1 MKIYTKKGDQGKT
14 HLIGRRVAKNHLRV
28 EAYGTVDELNSFIG
42 KAVVSLTEQAGKDV
56 REELTEIQQQL
67 FDLGA
72 DLANVTENP
81 EYKTKDA
88 YTEILEKAIDT
99 YWAEAP
105 EIKTFVLPGGS
116 QAAADLHVCRT
127 VARRAERNII
137 AAMEEEDI
145 PSEILKYVN
154 RLSDYLF
161 AAARV
166 VNFREGHKDVLYR
179 SSGDVF
185 K

>member
-1 MKIYTKKGDQGKT
+1 MKIYTKKGDKGKT
-14 HLIGRRVAKNHLRV
+14 HLIGKRVEKDHLRV
-28 EAYGTVDELNSFIG
+28 EAYGTVDELNSLIG
-42 KAVVSLTEQAGKDV
+42 KAIASMPRTSCEDV
-56 REELTEIQQQL
+56 IEELTEIQHQL

-81 EYKTKDA
+81 TYKTKESF
-88 YTEILEKAIDT
+88 TKTLETAIDH
-99 YWAEAP
+99 YWEEAP

-116 QAAADLHVCRT
+116 QPAADLHVART
-127 VARRAERNII
+127 VARRSERRII
-137 AAMEEEDI
+137 SVMQQEEVPAA
-145 PSEILKYVN
+145 ILQYVN

-166 VNFREGHKDVLYR
+166 VNFREGQKDILYR
-179 SSGDVF
+179 SNSDVF